1 MDIQKAIEE
10 INISINSVTDPVA
23 RAIISQ
29 LLNIIEHQAQEIKT
43 FKAENQKL
51 RDENNRLKGEQG
63 KPNIPARSRKN
74 ISSEKER
81 GKLGKNTNFKRS
93 KSKNHKIKINRT
105 IKCKINPK
113 QLPGD
118 AVFKGYRTVII
129 QDISIKTNNI
139 KFKKEV
145 YYSPSKNKTF
155 TASVPYGYNG
165 EFGPHIKSLI
175 ITQHFKYKMTEPAIV
190 EFLRDHG
197 IEISAATV
205 SRIITDHNDQFHA
218 EKKDIVDAG
227 LPSSVYQQMDDTLAR
242 VNGKKHYTHVLCN
255 PYYTAY
261 FTRPSKSRLTILE
274 ILAQKELSFKF
285 NESAYDLMSQMG
297 LSLEVLAK
305 LREQLK
311 SSVNLSRKK
320 AEALLDSLFP
330 ILNTYKKIRRVI
342 LEASAIIAYQKM
354 SYATKILLTDDA
366 PQFKEITEL
375 LALCW
380 VHDARHYKKLAPIF
394 LEHQNKLHSFLDK
407 YWDYY
412 RKLLEYKNTPSKEF
426 GQNLEI
432 EFDII
437 FSTITGYDQ
446 LDERIVRT
454 RLKKDSL
461 LLVLKHPELP
471 LHNNDSELGARVQAR
486 YRDISFQTKNAK
498 GTESKDTFMTIMET
512 ARKLG
517 INVSKYIFDRIS
529 SNFKM
534 PSLASIIVQQGS
546 DDLVYSST

>member
-1 MDIQKAIEE
+1 MDVQKAIEE
-10 INISINSVTDPVA
+10 INASINSVTDPVA

-51 RDENNRLKGEQG
+51 RDENNRLKGEKG
-63 KPNIPARSRKN
+63 KPNIRLQNKSN

-81 GKLGKNTNFKRS
+81 KQQGKNKNLKRS

-113 QLPGD
+113 KLPED

-129 QDISIKTNNI
+129 QDIIIKTNNI

-155 TASVPYGYNG
+155 TASVPDGYNG

-197 IEISAATV
+197 IEMSAATV

-218 EKKDIVDAG
+218 EKKDIVEAG
-227 LPSSVYQQMDDTLAR
+227 LPSSVYQQMDDTSAR
-242 VNGKKHYTHVLCN
+242 VNGKNHYTHVLCN

-261 FTRPSKSRLTILE
+261 FTRPGKSRLTVLE
-274 ILAQKELSFKF
+274 ILSQKELLFEF
-285 NESAYDLMSQMG
+285 NESAYALMSQMG
-297 LSLEVLAK
+297 LSLEVLAR

-311 SSVNLSRKK
+311 LNIILNRQE
-320 AEALLDSLFP
+320 AEILLDGLFSEP
-330 ILNTYKKIRRVI
+330 STYKRSRRIV
-342 LEASAIIAYQKM
+342 LEASAIIAYQK
-354 SYATKILLTDDA
+354 SPHATKILLTDDA

-375 LALCW
+375 LAMCW
-380 VHDARHYKKLAPIF
+380 VHDARHYKKLAPVF
-394 LEHQNKLHSFLDK
+394 LEHQNQLHSFLDK

-412 RKLLEYKNTPSKEF
+412 HKLLEYKNASSEKF
-426 GQNLEI
+426 RQSLET
-432 EFDII
+432 EFDVI
-437 FSTITGYDQ
+437 FSTKTGYDQ
-446 LDERIVRT
+446 LDERIERT

-461 LLVLKHPELP
+461 LLVLQHPELP

-498 GTESKDTFMTIMET
+498 GTECKDTFMTIMET

-534 PSLASIIVQQGS
+534 PSLASIIAQQGS
-546 DDLVYSST
+546 DGLVYSST